1 MDDMSRMASDLESLA
16 EVAKG
21 DSSLLATDVLRFADK
36 WIPKLSRMDR
46 ITFSPMRARRGR
58 GKPVDVTGIT
68 PDMKIGKI
76 DHIPREEP

>member
-1 MDDMSRMASDLESLA
+1 MM
-16 EVAKG
+16 
-21 DSSLLATDVLRFADK
+21 
-36 WIPKLSRMDR
+36 
-46 ITFSPMRARRGR
+46 ARRGR